1 MDIAQAA
8 DTDQTADTDPSA
20 GGSGPVLDPRV
31 ALLCRPFS
39 DADSCGPDLDMD
51 GDSDYLNFFAAVEG
65 VLPTTFFSPEDGSP
79 FDRSTVDIQSQLDA
93 IKPLLQRTRDIRLL
107 ILQARLSILNKD
119 LGGFAVNLA
128 ATAYWL
134 EKFWNAVH
142 PRPQSG
148 DSARSA
154 TISTLDLP
162 TVIFPLQ
169 YAPLV
174 EARRHGQISYRTW
187 MIATGEV
194 QPRAGEVQ
202 LPQALITETISSAD
216 PAALASV
223 RNDISLVKASLDT
236 IRNAFLANRE
246 SAGLDKLSTLV
257 TTIRGFIDPQAAAA
271 EAGPEAETDAA
282 DLASAGDAGPVP
294 ASLAQVRRA
303 LAAIAD
309 YYTRSEPSSPVLLLV
324 RQARD
329 LIGKSFFEVMNILM
343 PAHVERAA
351 FQIGADRFF
360 ELPLEKLSN
369 FADMPQ
375 APAGGGDQSGE
386 DQSAGDQSVGD
397 QPAGGQSVGDRSVE
411 TAFGDPGAGYTVTSR
426 AQAIALLDQ
435 IHRYFRRSEPSSP
448 VPMLCDRARALAERD
463 FMSVLRDVLPRD
475 ALRSVDD
482 GER

>member
-20 GGSGPVLDPRV
+20 EQGGGGLVLDPRV
-31 ALLCRPFS
+31 APFCRPLS
-39 DADSCGPDLDMD
+39 DADPCGPDLDIE
-51 GDSDYLNFFAAVEG
+51 GDADYLNFFAGVEG

-79 FDRSTVDIQSQLDA
+79 FDRSTVDIQGQLNA
-93 IKPLLQRTRDIRLL
+93 IRPLLQRTRDIRLL

-119 LGGFAVNLA
+119 VGGFAVNLA

-142 PRPQSG
+142 PRPQPG
-148 DSARSA
+148 DSARSTA
-154 TISTLDLP
+154 VGTLDLP

-169 YAPLV
+169 YIPLS

-194 QPRAGEVQ
+194 QPRTGEVQ
-202 LPQALITETISSAD
+202 LPQSVITEAISAAD
-216 PAALASV
+216 PAVLATV
-223 RNDISLVKASLDT
+223 RNDISLVKTSLDT
-236 IRNAFLANRE
+236 IRNVFLAHRE

-282 DLASAGDAGPVP
+282 DLAAAGDAGPVP
-294 ASLAQVRRA
+294 ASLDQVRGA
-303 LAAIAD
+303 LAAIAE
-309 YYTRSEPSSPVLLLV
+309 YYSRLEPSSPVLLLV

-343 PAHVERAA
+343 PTQVERAA

-369 FADMPQ
+369 FADMPR
-375 APAGGGDQSGE
+375 ARADGADQSGE
-386 DQSAGDQSVGD
+386 DQSVGD
-397 QPAGGQSVGDRSVE
+397 QPAGGQSLGDRSVE
-411 TAFGDPGAGYTVTSR
+411 ASFGHPGPGYTVTSR

-448 VPMLCDRARALAERD
+448 VPMLCDRARAFAERD
-463 FMSVLRDVLPRD
+463 FMSVLRDVLPKD

-482 GER
+482 ER

>member
-1 MDIAQAA
+1 VDIAQAA
-8 DTDQTADTDPSA
+8 DTEQTADIGPSA
-20 GGSGPVLDPRV
+20 EQSGGEPVLDPR
-31 ALLCRPFS
+31 AAPLCRPFA
-39 DADSCGPDLDMD
+39 DADPCGPDLDME

-65 VLPTTFFSPEDGSP
+65 VLPTSFFSPEDGSP

-93 IKPLLQRTRDIRLL
+93 IKRQLQRTRDIRLL

-142 PRPQSG
+142 PRPQPG

-154 TISTLDLP
+154 TIGTLDLS

-194 QPRAGEVQ
+194 QPRTGEVQ
-202 LPQALITETISSAD
+202 LPQAVITETISAAD
-216 PAALASV
+216 PAVLATV
-223 RNDISLVKASLDT
+223 RNNLSLVKTSLDT
-236 IRNAFLANRE
+236 IRNVFLANRE
-246 SAGLDKLSTLV
+246 SAGLDKLSALV
-257 TTIRGFIDPQAAAA
+257 ATIRGFIDPQAAA
-271 EAGPEAETDAA
+271 EAGAEAETDPA
-282 DLASAGDAGPVP
+282 DLAGAAAGDAGPAP
-294 ASLAQVRRA
+294 TSLAHVSGA

-309 YYTRSEPSSPVLLLV
+309 YYSRSEPSSPVLLLV
-324 RQARD
+324 RQAHH

-360 ELPLEKLSN
+360 DLPLEKLSN
-369 FADMPQ
+369 FAGMPR
-375 APAGGGDQSGE
+375 AEDGGDQSGGDQSGGDQS
-386 DQSAGDQSVGD
+386 DQSAGDRSVGAASRD
-397 QPAGGQSVGDRSVE
+397 AG
-411 TAFGDPGAGYTVTSR
+411 PYTVTSR

-435 IHRYFRRSEPSSP
+435 VHRYFRRSEPSSP
-448 VPMLCDRARALAERD
+448 VPMLCDRARALVERD
-463 FMSVLRDVLPRD
+463 FMGVLRDVLPRD
-475 ALRSVDD
+475 ALRSVND
-482 GER
+482 ER